1 MTFPEQKSAVVSGV
15 GSAAGI
21 GRRVARRLLEDG
33 FQLAVTDILSEGVEE
48 FVRELTE
55 EYPDATVIGIPLDV
69 SNENQVVT
77 AFKRI
82 EKELPQLVALV
93 NPAGVASPEP
103 LETATVDDFDKVFTA
118 NCRGTFLMM
127 REAFK
132 IMKKY
137 KVGRIVNFS
146 SITAFDGGG
155 TFSKGLYA
163 GAKNGIIGLT
173 RGGAREF
180 GIHGVTVNVVAPG
193 PIDTEI
199 MGGKLTPERKAAMSA
214 NIPLQR
220 VGQPEEI
227 ANVCAFLVSEESSFV
242 NGTVINVDGGKYMR

>member
-1 MTFPEQKSAVVSGV
+1 MAFPKQKAAVVTGV
-15 GSAAGI
+15 GVASGI
-21 GRRVARRLLEDG
+21 GRKVALRLLDDG
-33 FQLAVTDILSEGVEE
+33 FQLAVADILADGVSEFVEE
-48 FVRELTE
+48 LKVSH
-55 EYPDATVIGIPLDV
+55 PDAKVIGISLDV
-69 SNENQVVT
+69 SDEEQVVA
-77 AFKRI
+77 AFQRVKD
-82 EKELPQLVALV
+82 ELPQLVALV
-93 NPAGVASPEP
+93 NPAGVASPLTME
-103 LETATVDDFDKVFTA
+103 EASGADFDRVFAA

-132 IMKKY
+132 LMKEHG
-137 KVGRIVNFS
+137 VGRIVNFS

-180 GIHGVTVNVVAPG
+180 GAYGVTVNVIAPG

-199 MGGKLTPERKAAMSA
+199 MGGKLTPERKATMSA
-214 NIPLQR
+214 NIPLKR

-227 ANVCAFLVSEESSFV
+227 ANVCSFLVSEDSSFV
-242 NGTVINVDGGKYMR
+242 NGTVLNVDGGKYMR